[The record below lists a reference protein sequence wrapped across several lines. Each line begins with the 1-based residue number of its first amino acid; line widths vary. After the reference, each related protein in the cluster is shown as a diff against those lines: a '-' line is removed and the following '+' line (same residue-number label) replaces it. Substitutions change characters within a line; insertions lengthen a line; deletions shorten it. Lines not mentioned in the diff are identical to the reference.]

1 LISSTCKEKVRVRE
15 RERERE
21 RERIS
26 NIYIIK
32 KGIEEL
38 NSIYI
43 LLHGRDDEID
53 ETMGERERSRGHFW
67 NPRPSW

>member
-1 LISSTCKEKVRVRE
+1 VRE

-21 RERIS
+21 RE
-26 NIYIIK
+26 
-32 KGIEEL
+32 EL

-43 LLHGRDDEID
+43 IMHGRDDEID